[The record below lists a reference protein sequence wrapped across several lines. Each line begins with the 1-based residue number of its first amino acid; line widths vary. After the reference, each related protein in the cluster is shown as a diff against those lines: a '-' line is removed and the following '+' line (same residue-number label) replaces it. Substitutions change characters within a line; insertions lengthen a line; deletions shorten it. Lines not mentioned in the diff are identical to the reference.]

1 MILKYIIFLGLQKK
15 KKKKMKKKKIKKI
28 THDILTFNCL
38 TKAIP
43 IGKIVQL
50 LIKTLY
56 N

>member
-1 MILKYIIFLGLQKK
+1 MILKHIIFLGLQKK
-15 KKKKMKKKKIKKI
+15 KKKKKKEI

-38 TKAIP
+38 TKTIP
-43 IGKIVQL
+43 IGKIVEL

>member
-1 MILKYIIFLGLQKK
+1 MILKHIIFLGLQKK
-15 KKKKMKKKKIKKI
+15 KKEVKKEKEI

-38 TKAIP
+38 TKTIP